1 LAREPQAS
9 VFRHGC
15 QIRPSPRSASEP
27 DRPDAT
33 LLNSLTWPYFIARQ
47 PRPTN
52 CSQKK
57 AWLKPKAT
65 LTKGTNGRYNP
76 APNGDR
82 FRNLITRRESAGF
95 IEKTILALREHEE
108 MGLSHA
114 HRRGENGLAKAIP
127 MNLALQVFTPLRS
140 SRCHK
145 MRDPLRSNC
154 VCLKEEME
162 ETSQLRVSEDA
173 RAVFSVVAERMTGF
187 TSQTAEETL
196 AVEEPLEIQLGYATA
211 EGRAIKSVSVTM
223 RTPGYDFELA
233 AGFLMTEGV
242 VRDVNDIE
250 RIAYAGAGNIDE
262 AAESS
267 TARSVL
273 PYQPWKN
280 IVRVELATGVTVS
293 LANLQR
299 NFYTTSSCG
308 ICGKASLLALQ
319 SVCPARSD
327 NRFAISAETLYTL
340 PARLRAAQSVFDRT
354 GGLHGAGLF
363 NAGGELLALR
373 EDVGRHN
380 AVDKLLG
387 AEFLADRTPLR
398 DSLLLLSGRAS
409 FELLQKA
416 LMGGVAMVASVGAPS
431 SLAVRVAKDFDI
443 TLVGFL
449 RDHHFNVYHGAQRVS
464 GCKQRNEQGAL

>member
-1 LAREPQAS
+1 MSLIETEPTPPSKAHS
-9 VFRHGC
+9 D
-15 QIRPSPRSASEP
+15 PSPINIS
-27 DRPDAT
+27 
-33 LLNSLTWPYFIARQ
+33 
-47 PRPTN
+47 
-52 CSQKK
+52 
-57 AWLKPKAT
+57 
-65 LTKGTNGRYNP
+65 
-76 APNGDR
+76 
-82 FRNLITRRESAGF
+82 
-95 IEKTILALREHEE
+95 
-108 MGLSHA
+108 
-114 HRRGENGLAKAIP
+114 
-127 MNLALQVFTPLRS
+127 
-140 SRCHK
+140 
-145 MRDPLRSNC
+145 
-154 VCLKEEME
+154 
-162 ETSQLRVSEDA
+162 A
-173 RAVFSVVAERMTGF
+173 RAVFSVMAERMTGF

-211 EGRAIKSVSVTM
+211 EGRAIKSISVTM

-242 VRDVNDIE
+242 VRDVNEIE
-250 RIAYAGAGNIDE
+250 RIAYASVSNIDE
-262 AAESS
+262 SAESS
-267 TARSVL
+267 TDRAVL

-280 IVRVELATGVTVS
+280 IVRVELATGVTVG

-319 SVCPARSD
+319 SVCPARRENS
-327 NRFAISAETLYTL
+327 FSISAETLYAL

-449 RDHHFNVYHGAQRVS
+449 RDHHFNVYHGAEHVS
-464 GCKQRNEQGAL
+464 GCKPVIGQGAL